1 MKKLMLAVLCM
12 MSLIFTNVSFADDY
26 EYPRIIFKN
35 QTEITKVKAG
45 DSFELTLTVQNA
57 GDEAARDIYIT
68 QASKDAPIYWETA
81 VDTYT
86 IYRMSAGFSKEIKL
100 ELRVKETADNG
111 IYALPFNIKYANY
124 YGNEYTTEQT
134 VYFEVV
140 EELAKPLLIVR
151 NIDTNPAIVTADSEN
166 TLSFELYNRG
176 ELVARRVKM
185 TLKGLSKD
193 GFMVKDAIDTKYF
206 DYIDAGKGKNIKFD
220 LLVSE
225 NIPKGTNELSVE
237 LEYFDQDNKSYTDSK
252 SIYINKVQ
260 GKEGDSGKGT
270 PKLIISSYDAN
281 PNSVVAGNA
290 VEFTFT
296 VKNTH
301 ASKKITNMKAT
312 INPDEATFV
321 IEGGSNSFYVPEL
334 AAQEE
339 YTKTIRLRTKQ
350 DTLSRAYPVVIAFD
364 YEDAEGTAFT
374 ASETINLAVVEKSK
388 LSINNVSG
396 PYELYQGNSGYVSF
410 EYYNMGKATIS
421 NLNVTVEGDYTAKN
435 ESTYIGNVDA
445 GKGSFSEVEV
455 VANVPGEAKGKLIFS
470 FEDSSGNVIKTEKEF
485 SGYVYEDMPMNNFDD
500 SNMPEMPM
508 VEPEEE
514 GMAWWQLLLI
524 GLGSCLVT
532 LIIVRFITI
541 KIMMKKIEDEI

>member
-1 MKKLMLAVLCM
+1 M
-12 MSLIFTNVSFADDY
+12 MCLVIPNVSFADEY

-35 QTEITKVKAG
+35 QTEVKKVKAG

-57 GDEAARDIYIT
+57 GDQSARDIYIT

-86 IYRMSAGFSKEIKL
+86 IYRMAAGFNREIKL

-124 YGNEYTTEQT
+124 YGNEYTNEQT
-134 VYFEVV
+134 VYFEVTD
-140 EELAKPLLIVR
+140 ELAKPLLMIR
-151 NIDTNPAIVTADSEN
+151 EIETEPAVVTADSEN
-166 TLSFELYNRG
+166 TLSFELYNSG
-176 ELVARRVKM
+176 ELIARRVKM

-193 GFMVKDAIDTKYF
+193 GFMVKDAIDTRYF
-206 DYIDAGKGKNIKFD
+206 DEIDAGRDKNIEFN

-237 LEYFDQDNKSYTDSK
+237 LEYFDQDNKAYTDTK

-260 GKEGDSGKGT
+260 GKNGDSGKGT
-270 PKLIISSYDAN
+270 PKLIINSYEAS
-281 PNSVVAGNA
+281 PEAVVAGNA
-290 VEFTFT
+290 MDFTFT
-296 VKNTH
+296 IKNTH

-321 IEGGSNSFYVPEL
+321 IEGGSNSFYVAEL
-334 AAQEE
+334 GAQEE
-339 YTKTIRLRTKQ
+339 YTKSVRLRTKQ
-350 DTLSRAYPVVIAFD
+350 DTLSKAYPVVISFD
-364 YEDAEGTAFT
+364 YEDADGNAFT
-374 ASETINLAVVEKSK
+374 ASETINLSVVEKSK
-388 LSINNVSG
+388 LSINNVYG

-435 ESTYIGNVDA
+435 ETNYIGNVDA

-455 VANVPGEAKGKLIFS
+455 VANTPGEAKGKLVFS
-470 FEDSSGNVIKTEKEF
+470 FEDSSGNVIRTEKEF
-485 SGYVYEDMPMNNFDD
+485 GGFVYEDMPVMDFEDPG
-500 SNMPEMPM
+500 MMEMPM
-508 VEPEEE
+508 MEPEAVE
-514 GMAWWQLLLI
+514 MPWWQLVLI

-541 KIMMKKIEDEI
+541 KVMMKKIEDEI